1 MKVSPFPVILFVF
14 FAAGCAHNPD
24 PVASS
29 APVAPTQ
36 AQQVMVVS
44 DSVQIPP
51 PPPGTQVKSE
61 AKNADVYGDIQGPE
75 VDEYGDIEVPGKAS
89 RKARGEIADPLEPF
103 NRAMY
108 QFNDRLYFWV
118 LKPVAEGYGKVVPEA
133 ARVSVSNFFTNVA
146 FPIRFVN
153 CLLQANFEGAAAELG
168 RFTVNTLWG
177 VGGLLDP
184 ASSKEINLAK
194 QDEDFGQTLGTYG
207 LGQGFFINWPLL
219 GPSSPRDTVG
229 LVGDLFLT
237 PSTYF
242 SPWYAF
248 AGIRAYGKVND
259 TSLKIGDYE
268 SLKEAAIDPYVAIRD
283 AYVQYRLKK
292 VNRQGAPPP
301 GEEPG
306 SPKN

>member
-1 MKVSPFPVILFVF
+1 MKALSFPALIIF
-14 FAAGCAHNPD
+14 FLLSGCAHGPD
-24 PVASS
+24 TAVSPTAPAAPPQTRQVTAVPDSAKIPPEPPVKSS
-29 APVAPTQ
+29 ATET
-36 AQQVMVVS
+36 
-44 DSVQIPP
+44 DL
-51 PPPGTQVKSE
+51 
-61 AKNADVYGDIQGPE
+61 YGDIQGPE
-75 VDEYGDIEVPGKAS
+75 VDYGNTEIPGKAGGETT
-89 RKARGEIADPLEPF
+89 GEIADPLEPF

-118 LKPVAEGYGKVVPEA
+118 LKPVAQGYGKVVPET

-153 CLLQANFEGAAAELG
+153 CLLQANFSGAAEELG
-168 RFTVNTLWG
+168 RFTINTLWG

-184 ASSKEINLAK
+184 ASSKEINLTK

-229 LVGDLFLT
+229 MVGDLFLT

-242 SPWYAF
+242 SPWYAV
-248 AGIRAYGKVND
+248 AGIRAYEKVNS

-268 SLKEAAIDPYVAIRD
+268 SLKEAAIDPYVAVRD
-283 AYVQYRLKK
+283 AYIQYRLKK
-292 VNRQGAPPP
+292 VHRQGGLSP
-301 GEEPG
+301 GEKPAA
-306 SPKN
+306 PLN